1 MEQTNENILKL
12 IGSAKRYLGYQK
24 KYVKLDLAEKL
35 TLLLTALVLGAVI
48 FVIGLIAVIF
58 LALTLAAALRTWT
71 GSACAAY
78 FIVAILFILLCLLI
92 YVMRNKWIV
101 SPLSKFFSHLLL
113 SQDESRPRQTYGAEN
128 QSNEVF
134 DQSNEP

>member
-24 KYVKLDLAEKL
+24 KFVRLDLTEKL

-58 LALTLAAALRTWT
+58 LALTLAAALRAWT

-78 FIVAILFILLCLLI
+78 FIVAVLFVLLCLLV

-101 SPLSKFFSHLLL
+101 SPLSKFFSNLLL
-113 SQDESRPRQTYGAEN
+113 SQDENRPGQANGAEN

-134 DQSNEP
+134 DQSYEP